1 MALAAPLRRVVAPS
15 ERNKTVIASACRSIV
30 VNRLTATLIR
40 VGGELCGVSAIKKR
54 CTGALE
60 SLIILQRQNGLQIP
74 LLQSYHSKKTRE
86 SRCKQNCLKIPSIR
100 EYQGKTTC

>member
-1 MALAAPLRRVVAPS
+1 MALDAPLRRVVAP
-15 ERNKTVIASACRSIV
+15 RGRHKTVIASACRSIV

-60 SLIILQRQNGLQIP
+60 SLRILQRQNGLKIP
-74 LLQSYHSKKTRE
+74 LLQPYHSKETRD
-86 SRCKQNCLKIPSIR
+86 SRCKQNCLKTPCIR
-100 EYQGKTTC
+100 EYQGKTTR